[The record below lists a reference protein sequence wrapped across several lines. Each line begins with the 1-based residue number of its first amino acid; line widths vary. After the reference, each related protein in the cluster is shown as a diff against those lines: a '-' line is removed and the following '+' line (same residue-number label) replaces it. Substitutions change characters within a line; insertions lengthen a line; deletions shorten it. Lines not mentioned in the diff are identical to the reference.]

1 MTLKPGDQSRGWRR
15 RWEEAERELEAL
27 LAPST
32 EPLSGDSIHA
42 ARRRLHSFYVQTYHI
57 KDALIAE
64 EASTGVSR
72 QLIEKAITDDPDL
85 SLLADLANLDKHGK
99 LTKPPRSG
107 HVPIIRSVEGDVPDS
122 TSEGWRLRLTVDH
135 GGSSLD
141 GLEMARKAM
150 DAWRRTFASWGLV

>member
-15 RWEEAERELEAL
+15 RWEQAHRELEAL

-32 EPLSGDSIHA
+32 EPMSADSIHA
-42 ARRRLHSFYVQTYHI
+42 ARHRLHSFYVQTYHL

-72 QLIEKAITDDPDL
+72 ELIEKAITDDPDL
-85 SLLADLANLDKHGK
+85 ALLADLANLDKHGK

-107 HVPIIRSVEGDVPDS
+107 HVPIIRSVEGDAEDS
-122 TSEGWRLRLTVDH
+122 AMRGWRLRLTVDH

-141 GLEMARKAM
+141 GLDIAQEAI
-150 DAWRRTFASWGLV
+150 DAWRRTLASWGLI